1 MELTTLALWTQILSS
16 LAVLAT
22 VIYLAIEIRQ
32 NTVALNSQTHATLFE
47 GAQTELLSLYEH
59 PDIVRSI
66 ATTDPISEE
75 AYIKLSVFLT
85 AFLRAREFTWL
96 QYEQGVVGKHML
108 DTEKMIIRNTINI
121 ERNRSWWNEIG
132 KGAFSPG
139 FVAFVDQQ
147 IEDGRRPDEWYRR
160 SLGWESVSPN
170 GDGAR
175 GLS

>member
-16 LAVLAT
+16 MAVLAT
-22 VIYLAIEIRQ
+22 VIYLAIGIRQ

-47 GAQTELLSLYEH
+47 GAQTELLNLYEH

-66 ATTDPISEE
+66 ATRDPISED

-96 QYEQGVVGKHML
+96 QYQQGVVGRHLL

-121 ERNRSWWNEIG
+121 DRNRSWWVQIG

-139 FVAFVDQQ
+139 FVAFVDDQ
-147 IEDGRRPDEWYRR
+147 IKQGDRPGEWYVR
-160 SLGWESVSPN
+160 SLGWESVN
-170 GDGAR
+170 
-175 GLS
+175 